1 MRRTVFVYVAK
12 EMLIHFLVSFLFFFL
27 IFFVNQLLLM
37 AEDILSKRAPIGDV
51 LLLIFYALP
60 QIIATSAPFAALV
73 GTLMGMGR
81 LVTDREILAMSA
93 LGISIRSILAPV
105 VAVGIAVS
113 VVSFL
118 TNDILLPA
126 GTIQFNRVYRKILA
140 STPALELESNSIK
153 RNQNAIVVT
162 GLIKGNRMDG
172 LLVIDVDSQGNRR
185 IISSPEAEVGKA
197 PSAAALMTLKMK
209 DAIVTVLDRQSKQDY
224 DVIQAKDISYNVL
237 VKNIASSYSGAI
249 SPREMS
255 SVDLSRE
262 IRKKE
267 SEEDAKREG
276 KGDEPDQEARRS
288 KPSRTLNMYRLEYH
302 KKFSVPFGAFFFV
315 LIAFP
320 LGLSAKTNGQSVG
333 FMLGLIIAVVYWSLL
348 VGGQT
353 LSAKIGLNS
362 TVMMWLPNAVVLA
375 AAAIFMGR
383 ELTK

>member
-113 VVSFL
+113 IVSFL
-118 TNDILLPA
+118 TNDVLLPA

-162 GLIKGNRMDG
+162 GLIKENRMDG

-185 IISSPEAEVGKA
+185 IISSPQAEVGKA

-209 DAIVTVLDRQSKQDY
+209 DAVVTVLDRQRKQDY
-224 DVIQAKDISYNVL
+224 DVIQAQDISYNVL

-267 SEEDAKREG
+267 AEERAKREG
-276 KGDEPDQEARRS
+276 KGDEPDQAARRS
-288 KPSRTLNMYRLEYH
+288 KPSRTLNMYKLEYH
-302 KKFSVPFGAFFFV
+302 KKFSIPFGAFFFV

-333 FMLGLIIAVVYWSLL
+333 FMFGLIIAVVYWSLL

-375 AAAIFMGR
+375 TAAIFMGR